1 MLHVDSASLIRE
13 ARMRCGLSQ
22 VELSQRVGRCQPQIA
37 RWERSVNIPSLEI
50 LRELLQACG
59 FDLSTE
65 LVEFDTSHD
74 GELLAGLRETP
85 QERFAECLHRR
96 GEDGTAPLPTQ

>member
-1 MLHVDSASLIRE
+1 MLLVDSASLIRQ
-13 ARMRCGLSQ
+13 ARLRRGLSQ
-22 VELSQRVGRCQPQIA
+22 AELSERSGRDRAQIA
-37 RWERSVNIPSLEI
+37 RWERGVNSPSFEN

-74 GELLAGLRETP
+74 DGLLVGLRETP
-85 QERFAECLHRR
+85 QERLAEMLRR
-96 GEDGTAPLPTQ
+96 RDGQP